1 MASDTDFKEEES
13 KAKRSNSTEG
23 TGRSEPRSDSASKP
37 DQPPTQFSSRMTEA
51 LSPTGNMYETLWPI
65 IIEQATDI
73 QRNHCLRNVNT
84 FFEKIVCRI
93 ASDAVRDVGGCFV
106 LDVHTLRHTT
116 DVAFTQW
123 YYMMEKD
130 PLYGHKPVH
139 LNASAMQNA
148 EWACWGGK
156 RLEFGT
162 VENFRRFCAIGD
174 VDPEKGASQYDAQA
188 PFYAMFGIKP
198 DPDKV
203 ALRRLLNI
211 PELSWIFVSRTE
223 DVIFETSFHNPNE
236 DAYAHLFGITGRADK
251 VKRMYEFFSD
261 SEDTSW
267 DRLEFGDRSF
277 I

>member
-23 TGRSEPRSDSASKP
+23 TGRSEPRSESASKP
-37 DQPPTQFSSRMTEA
+37 DQPPTQPSVRMTEA

-93 ASDAVRDVGGCFV
+93 ASDAVRD
-106 LDVHTLRHTT
+106 R
-116 DVAFTQW
+116 
-123 YYMMEKD
+123 YYMTEKD

-139 LNASAMQNA
+139 LNAGVMRNT

-162 VENFRRFCAIGD
+162 VENFRRLCAIGD

-188 PFYAMFGIKP
+188 PFNAMFGIKP

-251 VKRMYEFFSD
+251 VRRMYEFFSD